1 METEAGKFRTFEDLE
16 AYKAARGFRVTMYAV
31 SRRLPDFEKFELASQ
46 IRRAAV
52 SLTNNI
58 AEGHGRWH
66 FLDQIKFVL
75 QARGSLEEL
84 LDDVN
89 VCEDEK
95 YLPSA
100 EIAQMKHS
108 LACAKAYQRLSA
120 LLRDRK
126 KQSSALHENSV
137 PYGDTDPRTGSLAG
151 LPPLVTHAT
160 MQLM

>member
-1 METEAGKFRTFEDLE
+1 MEANTESFRTFEDLE
-16 AYKAARGFRVTMYAV
+16 AYKSARAFRVSMYAV

-46 IRRAAV
+46 VRRAAV

-66 FLDQIKFVL
+66 FLDHIKFVL

-95 YLPSA
+95 YLPPS
-100 EIAQMKHS
+100 EIAGLKQCGWHVRK
-108 LACAKAYQRLSA
+108 LINGYLRY
-120 LLRDRK
+120 LRDRK
-126 KQSSALHENSV
+126 LGNSIALHEDPV
-137 PYGDTDPRTGSLAG
+137 LYGDTDNELENWLAH
-151 LPPLVTHAT
+151 LPIQPS
-160 MQLM
+160 